1 MKDLVKV
8 LFFVIAGIFFISYV
22 QDAGIGSIGFSGNST
37 SFSAGNT
44 SYTRSYDTNDDG
56 VVSDWEYRQGEKD
69 RIEDELKRLRRD
81 LARTLSDTHESPY
94 ADFVT
99 LSRGNTDA
107 RNPDKEYV
115 EIAANYSN
123 KDSVIISEW
132 TLQSLASG
140 KTATIHKGIPP
151 AREGLSPTN
160 EYTIKLIA
168 GKKLFVIS
176 GDQRS
181 RTSFVEDTSAWAD
194 KEWIAELREDDDLW
208 DDEHDA
214 VVLFDANGLVVDY
227 ISY

>member
-22 QDAGIGSIGFSGNST
+22 QDAGIGTIGFSGNNPTPST
-37 SFSAGNT
+37 NNT
-44 SYTRSYDTNDDG
+44 SYVRSYDTNDDG
-56 VVSDWEYRQGEKD
+56 VVSEWEYRQGEKE
-69 RIEDELKRLRRD
+69 RIEDELKRLRRE
-81 LARTLSDTHESPY
+81 LARTLSDTRESPY

-107 RNPDKEYV
+107 RNSDKEYV
-115 EIAANYSN
+115 EITANYSN
-123 KDSVIISEW
+123 KESVTISGW
-132 TLQSLASG
+132 TLQSLSSG
-140 KTATIHKGIPP
+140 KTATIKKGIPP
-151 AREGLSPTN
+151 TREGLSSSN
-160 EYTIKLIA
+160 EYTITLIA

-181 RTSFVEDTSAWAD
+181 RATFMEDTSAWAD

-214 VVLFDANGLVVDY
+214 IVLFDASGLVVDY